1 MHSADGTLTITFNG
15 EIYNYRELRAE
26 LEAKGYSFRS
36 DSDTEVLLQLYAD
49 RGPAMVEALRGMFAF
64 GLWDSRTRQLLLA
77 RDPLGIKPLYY
88 ADDGWTVRFASQ
100 AKALLAGGAVSR
112 DPDPA
117 GIVGFHLLGSVPEPF
132 TVWRGIRAVPAGTT
146 HHGRRRRARGAARL
160 LQRRRSRS
168 AAAPAPAGNGA
179 ADARRQLSA
188 AVHDSV
194 RHHLVADVPVA
205 VFLSAGL
212 DSGALLGTMAELGAR
227 DTLAVTLA
235 FAEFKGDRHDEAP
248 LAAEVAARYGARHVV
263 RTVDRAEFERD
274 LPAIL
279 DAMDLPT
286 IDGINTWFVAK
297 AAHEA
302 GIKVALS
309 GLGADECFGGYPSF
323 TDVPRSVHLLRPFR
337 FIPGLG
343 ALVAPRA
350 VVRHRL
356 RRAAASQVGGRAA
369 VWRRL
374 GGRLPAAPQRL
385 HAVGARRPARSGAGR
400 GGPAPA
406 GAAQPHRGALQA
418 GRPLG
423 DFDRVAALE
432 TSLYM
437 RNQLLRDAD
446 WAGMAHSI
454 EIRVPY
460 VDPFFLAALP
470 PGDVLAAIKAKEAV
484 ADVPQPPLPEASRNR
499 SKTGFV
505 TPVGR
510 WMREASGAAEAAATS
525 PSPTPRAPGHCASGR
540 PAGPAR
546 PRPDLDMTARMLAL
560 VSDCYG
566 MGGGIARYNQ
576 DLFEGLAEGGARDPR
591 AAAPWRRDGI
601 ALPAGIRQEPPVFS
615 RLWYSLKSL
624 WIGMA
629 AGAVR
634 RRVLRPCLH
643 GADRLGRRAP
653 DRRAL
658 LAADPWRG
666 HLGDAARACG
676 AARSRPPT
684 W

>member
-1 MHSADGTLTITFNG
+1 MCGIAGLHAYLDVAPPVDRVELSRMNARMAARGPDGSGDWFSADGRVGFTHRRLAIIDLSERGAQPMNSADGTLTITFNG
-15 EIYNYRELRAE
+15 EIYNYKELKAE
-26 LEAKGYSFRS
+26 LEAKGHRFRS
-36 DSDTEVLLQLYAD
+36 DSDTEVLLRLYAE

-64 GLWDSRTRQLLLA
+64 GLWDGRTRQLLLA

-132 TVWRGIRAVPAGTT
+132 TVWRDIRAVPAGATVLVDAT
-146 HHGRRRRARGAARL
+146 GPHAPHVYYNVARSLGQRAGTGVGADA
-160 LQRRRSRS
+160 
-168 AAAPAPAGNGA
+168 
-179 ADARRQLSA
+179 ARRQLSA

-212 DSGALLGTMAELGAR
+212 DSGALLGTMAELGVR
-227 DTLAVTLA
+227 DPLAVTLS
-235 FAEFKGDRHDEAP
+235 FAEYKGEGNDEAP
-248 LAAEVAARYGARHVV
+248 LAAEIAKRYGARHVV

-297 AAHEA
+297 AAREA

-323 TDVPRSVHLLRPFR
+323 SEVPRSVHLLRPLR
-337 FIPGLG
+337 FVPGLG
-343 ALVAPRA
+343 ALVRRLMSSAIASGAHLHPKA
-350 VVRHRL
+350 AGVVQYGGNWAGAYLL
-356 RRAAASQVGGRAA
+356 RRGVYMPWELDGLLDPALVEEGL
-369 VWRRL
+369 RRL
-374 GGRLPAAPQRL
+374 APLSHIAAE
-385 HAVGARRPARSGAGR
+385 
-400 GGPAPA
+400 
-406 GAAQPHRGALQA
+406 LQA
-418 GRPLG
+418 GRLS

-470 PGDVLAAIKAKEAV
+470 PGEMLAAIKAKEAV
-484 ADVPQPPLPEASRNR
+484 ADVPQPPLPGSSRNR
-499 SKTGFV
+499 AKTGFT

-510 WMREASGAAEAAATS
+510 WIRDA
-525 PSPTPRAPGHCASGR
+525 
-540 PAGPAR
+540 
-546 PRPDLDMTARMLAL
+546 
-560 VSDCYG
+560 
-566 MGGGIARYNQ
+566 
-576 DLFEGLAEGGARDPR
+576 GGA
-591 AAAPWRRDGI
+591 
-601 ALPAGIRQEPPVFS
+601 
-615 RLWYSLKSL
+615 
-624 WIGMA
+624 
-629 AGAVR
+629 
-634 RRVLRPCLH
+634 
-643 GADRLGRRAP
+643 
-653 DRRAL
+653 
-658 LAADPWRG
+658 
-666 HLGDAARACG
+666 GDASFSSASRAWALRVWQAG
-676 AARSRPPT
+676 WTGSAA
-684 W
+684 

>member
-1 MHSADGTLTITFNG
+1 MCGIAGLYAYLDVAPPVDRTELSRMNARMAPRGPDGSGDWFSADDRIGFTHRRLAIIDLSERGAQPMHSADGVLTITFNG
-15 EIYNYRELRAE
+15 EIYNYRALRAE
-26 LEAKGYSFRS
+26 LEAKGYSFRT

-49 RGPAMVEALRGMFAF
+49 RGPSMVEALRGMFAF
-64 GLWDSRTRQLLLA
+64 GLWDSRKRQLLLA

-88 ADDGWTVRFASQ
+88 ADDGWTIRFASQ
-100 AKALLAGGAVSR
+100 AKALLAGGAVGR

-132 TVWRGIRAVPAGTT
+132 TVWRGIRSVPSGATVIVDAAGPNAP
-146 HHGRRRRARGAARL
+146 HVYYSVAQSLGRRVGNGMKAEAAR
-160 LQRRRSRS
+160 Q
-168 AAAPAPAGNGA
+168 
-179 ADARRQLSA
+179 QMSA

-212 DSGALLGTMAELGAR
+212 DSGALLGTMAELGVR
-227 DTLAVTLA
+227 DTLAVTLS

-248 LAAEVAARYGARHVV
+248 IAAEVAQRYGARHVV

-297 AAHEA
+297 AAREA

-323 TDVPRSVHLLRPFR
+323 KDVPRSVHLLRPFR

-343 ALVAPRA
+343 GLVRRLMSSTIVSGERLHPKSAGVLQYGGDWA
-350 VVRHRL
+350 GAYLL
-356 RRAAASQVGGRAA
+356 RRSVYMPWELDHVLDPELVEEGL
-369 VWRRL
+369 RRL
-374 GGRLPAAPQRL
+374 APL
-385 HAVGARRPARSGAGR
+385 SHIANE
-400 GGPAPA
+400 
-406 GAAQPHRGALQA
+406 LQA

-470 PGDVLAAIKAKEAV
+470 PGDVLAQIKAKEAV
-484 ADVPQPPLPEASRNR
+484 ADVPRPPLPDVSRNR
-499 SKTGFV
+499 AKTGFV

-510 WMREASGAAEAAATS
+510 WMRDASGAGEDVTLS
-525 PSPTPRAPGHCASGR
+525 NAS
-540 PAGPAR
+540 
-546 PRPDLDMTARMLAL
+546 
-560 VSDCYG
+560 
-566 MGGGIARYNQ
+566 
-576 DLFEGLAEGGARDPR
+576 
-591 AAAPWRRDGI
+591 
-601 ALPAGIRQEPPVFS
+601 
-615 RLWYSLKSL
+615 
-624 WIGMA
+624 
-629 AGAVR
+629 
-634 RRVLRPCLH
+634 
-643 GADRLGRRAP
+643 
-653 DRRAL
+653 
-658 LAADPWRG
+658 
-666 HLGDAARACG
+666 RACALRVWRAG
-676 AARSRPPT
+676 WTGSATA
-684 W
+684 

>member
-1 MHSADGTLTITFNG
+1 MCGIAGIFSYLGVAPAVDRAELGRMNARMAPRGPDGSGDWFSADNRVGFTHRRLAIIDLSERGAQPMHSADGQLTITFNG
-15 EIYNYRELRAE
+15 EIYNYKELKAE
-26 LEAKGYSFRS
+26 LAAKGRTFRS
-36 DSDTEVLLQLYAD
+36 DSDTEVMLQLYEEHGA
-49 RGPAMVEALRGMFAF
+49 AMVEKLRGMFAF
-64 GLWDSRTRQLLLA
+64 GLWDARRRQLVLA

-88 ADDGWTVRFASQ
+88 ADDGWTLRFASQ

-132 TVWRGIRAVPAGTT
+132 TVWQGIRAVPAGATMIVDASGP
-146 HHGRRRRARGAARL
+146 HAPRSYYSVAQSLGRRAGAARIDVA
-160 LQRRRSRS
+160 QAR
-168 AAAPAPAGNGA
+168 AA
-179 ADARRQLSA
+179 LSA

-235 FAEFKGDRHDEAP
+235 FEEFRGAALDEAP
-248 LAAEVAARYGARHVV
+248 LAATVAARYGARHIV

-274 LPAIL
+274 LPAIF

-302 GIKVALS
+302 GVKVALS

-323 TDVPRSVHLLRPFR
+323 VDVPRSVHLLQPFSLV
-337 FIPGLG
+337 PGLG
-343 ALVAPRA
+343 ALVRRLMSVAIASGIGVHPKA
-350 VVRHRL
+350 AGLLQYGSNWAGAYLL
-356 RRAAASQVGGRAA
+356 RRSVYMPWELDDLLDPA
-369 VWRRL
+369 VLEEGLRRL
-374 GGRLPAAPQRL
+374 APLSRIAAE
-385 HAVGARRPARSGAGR
+385 
-400 GGPAPA
+400 
-406 GAAQPHRGALQA
+406 LQA

-470 PGDVLAAIKAKEAV
+470 PGDVLAAVNAKQAV
-484 ADVPQPPLPEASRNR
+484 ADIPVPPLPEVSRNR
-499 SKTGFV
+499 AKTGFV

-510 WMREASGAAEAAATS
+510 WIRETTGAAEDVSFSAAS
-525 PSPTPRAPGHCASGR
+525 RAW
-540 PAGPAR
+540 
-546 PRPDLDMTARMLAL
+546 AL
-560 VSDCYG
+560 
-566 MGGGIARYNQ
+566 R
-576 DLFEGLAEGGARDPR
+576 
-591 AAAPWRRDGI
+591 
-601 ALPAGIRQEPPVFS
+601 
-615 RLWYSLKSL
+615 
-624 WIGMA
+624 IGQA
-629 AGAVR
+629 FA
-634 RRVLRPCLH
+634 
-643 GADRLGRRAP
+643 
-653 DRRAL
+653 
-658 LAADPWRG
+658 
-666 HLGDAARACG
+666 
-676 AARSRPPT
+676 
-684 W
+684 